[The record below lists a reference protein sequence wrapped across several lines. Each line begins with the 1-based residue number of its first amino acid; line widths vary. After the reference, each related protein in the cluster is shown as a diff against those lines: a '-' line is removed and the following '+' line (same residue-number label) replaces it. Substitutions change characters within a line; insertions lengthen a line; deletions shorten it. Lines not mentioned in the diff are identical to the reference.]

1 MRSKRLSIL
10 LASLLA
16 AAGVAAAA
24 CADGLPGLG
33 IDAGGTGL
41 VSPSGEAR
49 YVTVPAGIDTVVARV
64 SVKGGRVLASS
75 LLPGTLTIPAV
86 AYDGSAS
93 GLSGDGRTLV
103 LIEPRQSF
111 PRARTRF
118 ELVAA
123 RTLAARELI
132 TLRGDFSFD
141 AVSPDGSVVYL
152 IQYLSPTDPTR
163 YLVRAY
169 DVRSG
174 RLLGAPVIDP
184 REPGEKM
191 RGTPRSRVA
200 GIGGRWAYTLYD
212 VAGGT
217 PFLHALDTST
227 RTARCIDLDAL
238 AGEDASLL
246 RLRLDDR
253 GRTVSVVR
261 RGRAVL
267 AVDVRSFAVSGGQ
280 T

>member
-1 MRSKRLSIL
+1 MHTTSDRRREMKTVRLSIV
-10 LASLLA
+10 LAGAIFVGSSLGATA
-16 AAGVAAAA
+16 AR
-24 CADGLPGLG
+24 ADGLPVLG
-33 IDAGGTGL
+33 VDVGATG
-41 VSPSGEAR
+41 VATRSGQAR
-49 YVTVPAGIDTVVARV
+49 YVTISARADTVVARV
-64 SVKGGRVLASS
+64 NAQGGRIGASL

-103 LIEPRQSF
+103 LIEPRRSF

-123 RTLAARELI
+123 RTLAGRELV

-141 AVSPDGSVVYL
+141 AVSRDGSLVYL

-169 DVRSG
+169 DVRTG
-174 RLLGAPVIDP
+174 RLLTAPVVDP

-191 RGTPRSRVA
+191 RGIPRSRVA
-200 GIGGRWAYTLYD
+200 GVGGRWAYTLYE

-217 PFLHALDTST
+217 PFVHALDTSG
-227 RTARCIDLDAL
+227 RVARCIDLDAL
-238 AGEDASLL
+238 AGDDASLL
-246 RLRLDDR
+246 RLRLDH
-253 GRTVSVVR
+253 
-261 RGRAVL
+261 A
-267 AVDVRSFAVSGGQ
+267 
-280 T
+280 